1 VKWPIV
7 IAGCAVALAMAGCG
21 DPSPTAPA
29 TPTPEM
35 KHGHP
40 VVHVP
45 PVETHPFE
53 DGYNAGFDYGKLHAT
68 PKTPLPGEEEAR
80 RVAHEQAADR
90 PERNERWERGF
101 AEGYTDGVRNVVTG
115 QK

>member
-1 VKWPIV
+1 MKRIHL
-7 IAGCAVALAMAGCG
+7 ILAATLALLNAGCKET
-21 DPSPTAPA
+21 PPEAPA
-29 TPTPEM
+29 TPEPEM
-35 KHGHP
+35 KDGHP

-53 DGYNAGFDYGKLHAT
+53 DGYSAGFEYGKRVAT
-68 PKTPLPGEEEAR
+68 RQTPIPGDEEAR
-80 RVAHEQAADR
+80 RVAHEQAGDR

-101 AEGYTDGVRNVVTG
+101 AEGYIDGVRNVVTG